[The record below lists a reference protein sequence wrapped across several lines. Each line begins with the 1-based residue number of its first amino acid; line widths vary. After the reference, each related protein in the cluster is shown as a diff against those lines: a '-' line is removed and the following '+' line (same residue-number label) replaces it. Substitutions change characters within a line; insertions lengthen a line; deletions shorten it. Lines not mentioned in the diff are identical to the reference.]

1 MKCIFLYNPAL
12 YKLKKNLSYIIK
24 KLNEKFDSVEVKEIT
39 SEEIMRHEVES
50 ACKSFDVICFGGGD
64 GTFNLVVNE
73 ILKYDKRPILAY
85 IPSGTAN
92 DIASNLKIS
101 KNVRKAVK
109 VICEG
114 SPIYHDVGKVNSN
127 YFVYICGAGT
137 FTGVSYSTKK
147 AYKKIF
153 GIAAYA
159 LTGVKELNRPTIVSG
174 KATLDGK
181 CLDITC
187 PIVLVANSCFIGG
200 RKFNRR
206 GHKNDGKFDVILC
219 KKQFTNIFSI
229 AKLVILGTYKK
240 DHTKYY
246 DFYRASN
253 ISFSLSN
260 DIIWCLDGEK
270 GPSGEISITNIP
282 SQIQIFVSN
291 KGEKNENNS
300 RKASK

>member
-1 MKCIFLYNPAL
+1 MKCIFLYNPTL

-24 KLNEKFDSVEVKEIT
+24 KLNEKFDSVEVKEII
-39 SEEIMRHEVES
+39 SEDIMKEEVNS
-50 ACKSFDVICFGGGD
+50 SCNSFDVLCFGGGD

-73 ILKYDKRPILAY
+73 ILKHDVRPILAY

-101 KNVRKAVK
+101 KNIKKAVK
-109 VICEG
+109 MICEG

-147 AYKKIF
+147 VYKKIF
-153 GIAAYA
+153 GVAAYA
-159 LTGVKELNRPTIVSG
+159 FTGVKELNRPTIVRG
-174 KATLDGK
+174 KATLDGIN
-181 CLDITC
+181 LDITC

-206 GHKNDGKFDVILC
+206 GHQNDGKFDVILC
-219 KKQFTNIFSI
+219 KRQFTNIFSI
-229 AKLVILGTYKK
+229 VKLVIFGTYKK

-253 ISFSLSN
+253 ISFTPSN

-270 GPSGEISITNIP
+270 GPSGTIDIQNIP
-282 SQIQIFVSN
+282 RQIQVFASK
-291 KGEKNENNS
+291 KGEKNENNC